1 MQRVHDAALLFSHD
15 LDYEHTTRLVPGAW
29 YE

>member
-1 MQRVHDAALLFSHD
+1 MQRVHDAVLRFSHD
-15 LDYEHTTRLVPGAW
+15 LDFERTTRLAPGAW